1 MNELM
6 RTLLHLPRQGSSI
19 ARGIDTLHYVVI
31 LVTIAGAITCAA
43 VALRFLIRFRQR
55 TAAVPVT
62 PKIVAPLWL
71 ELVVV
76 VGLLGLFCLFWVI
89 GFAQYRQMQSAPSDA
104 MPIYVTAKQWMWEFA
119 YPSGP
124 TSANVLTVPVGRP
137 VKLVMT
143 SRDVIHSF
151 YVPAFRIKQDVVPG
165 HATSVWFEAVEP
177 GTYDVL
183 CAEYCGTR
191 HSFMRAQVVA
201 LSARDYERWIAASRA
216 PLALPGAKGDGR
228 GLADRGRIVAAER
241 GCLRCH
247 SLDGSPFIGP
257 TWAGSFGAK
266 RQTAD
271 GREIVIDEAY
281 LTESMMDPR
290 AVIAAGFEPVMP
302 SYQGL
307 LSPADASAIL
317 ELIRSLRDVRP
328 AAVVPPPAAPI
339 LFEGAGHDSPGD

>member
-1 MNELM
+1 VNELM
-6 RTLLHLPRQGSSI
+6 RTLLHLPPQASSI
-19 ARGIDTLHYVVI
+19 ARGIDTLHFAVI
-31 LVTIAGAITCAA
+31 LVTIAGAIACGT
-43 VALRFLIRFRQR
+43 VAIRFLVRFRRR
-55 TAAVPVT
+55 TTAVPVT
-62 PKIVAPLWL
+62 PKIVAPRWL
-71 ELVVV
+71 ELLVIGGV
-76 VGLLGLFCLFWVI
+76 LGLFCLFWVI
-89 GFAQYRQMQSAPSDA
+89 GFAQYRHIQSPPADA

-165 HATSVWFEAVEP
+165 HATSAWFEAVEP

-201 LSARDYERWIAASRA
+201 LPARDYERWLTASRA
-216 PLALPGAKGDGR
+216 PLALPGAKGDGS
-228 GLADRGRIVAAER
+228 GLAERGKTVAAER

-257 TWAGSFGAK
+257 TWAGAFGAM

-281 LTESMMDPR
+281 LTESMMDPQ
-290 AVIAAGFEPVMP
+290 AVVAAGFQPVMP

-307 LSPADASAIL
+307 LSPADAAAIL

-328 AAVVPPPAAPI
+328 ASVVPPPVAPI
-339 LFEGAGHDSPGD
+339 LFNGAGHDAPGE